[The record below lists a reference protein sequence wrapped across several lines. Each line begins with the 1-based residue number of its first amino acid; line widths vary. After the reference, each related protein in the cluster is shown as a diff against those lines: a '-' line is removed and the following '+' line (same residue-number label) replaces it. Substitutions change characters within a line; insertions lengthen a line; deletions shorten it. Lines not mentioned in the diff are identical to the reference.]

1 MKFIYGCW
9 KLYGMLCQ
17 LQSDPS
23 GDHVVVRRSKKITPN
38 TGGRKYM
45 ATGQLTQ
52 TCEFKNMGGL
62 EWFNYGLVT

>member
-1 MKFIYGCW
+1 LSPTGEEERVKIFMKFIYGCW

-45 ATGQLTQ
+45 ATG
-52 TCEFKNMGGL
+52 
-62 EWFNYGLVT
+62 